1 MSCRQCTSGKSN
13 TCEILG
19 LERRGLMHSDQ
30 KTRFSLKGKLV
41 YNYCAVSSFSE
52 YTVVHSGCVVK
63 VSPLAPLEKICLL
76 SCGVVA
82 ELGPYI
88 KELSKAGGAIQ
99 EFVNP
104 KLSKNVALSARVGFT
119 MMEMWLAYAPVK
131 NNAEDA
137 AKVDLEFLC
146 MHILLLPHF
155 VLLSYGRNGHVVVQ
169 GHRQQNVS

>member
-1 MSCRQCTSGKSN
+1 MTEFKEEDHVLIVFIGESMSCRQCTSGKSN

-76 SCGVVA
+76 SCGVAAGKCFSCLLLVLK
-82 ELGPYI
+82 LGNR
-88 KELSKAGGAIQ
+88 L
-99 EFVNP
+99 
-104 KLSKNVALSARVGFT
+104 
-119 MMEMWLAYAPVK
+119 M
-131 NNAEDA
+131 
-137 AKVDLEFLC
+137 EFL
-146 MHILLLPHF
+146 
-155 VLLSYGRNGHVVVQ
+155 
-169 GHRQQNVS
+169 